1 MCYYTITTNV
11 ENKEGH
17 LQALMIIDAEDEEM
31 AKREY
36 VKTFKLYEYDV
47 IEGIRI
53 PDGFAGLV
61 TEPIKKVL
69 YKHATGRSNLPLVRY
84 SNRVHIK
91 YDEE

>member
-17 LQALMIIDAEDEEM
+17 LQALMIIDAKNEDV
-31 AKREY
+31 AKQEY
-36 VKTFKLYEYDV
+36 VNTFNLSDCM
-47 IEGIRI
+47 ITEGIRI

-61 TEPIKKVL
+61 TEPIKKAI
-69 YKHATGRSNLPLVRY
+69 YKHATGRANLPLVSY
-84 SNRVHIK
+84 CNRIFMK